1 MSVRIQPPPGDPAE
15 TTRMAKALL
24 DAADDPQDVK
34 TVTDGSGLA
43 FLVPDQV
50 AKKANLNIENPDE
63 EEPGKKK
70 SAKKGNA

>member
-15 TTRMAKALL
+15 TSRIAKALL
-24 DAADDPQDVK
+24 DAADDPRDVQ
-34 TVTDGSGLA
+34 TVTDGPGLG
-43 FLVPDQV
+43 FIVPDEV
-50 AKKANLNIENPDE
+50 AKKANLNEEPPVE